1 MKSDDTTQELL
12 PFLAEATDTAVD
24 EVHLESHLLEDL
36 DMDSL
41 SVLELTV
48 FTEEKFGVSVEEEF
62 KEAMSDPDRRRAMSV
77 QWLVST
83 ISDRHRNHDS

>member
-1 MKSDDTTQELL
+1 MTSDDTTRELL

-24 EVHLESHLLEDL
+24 QVHLESHLLEDL

-48 FTEEKFGVSVEEEF
+48 FTEETFGVSVEEEF
-62 KEAMSDPDRRRAMSV
+62 KEAMSDPARRSAMSV

-83 ISDRHRNHDS
+83 ISERRRDHEN